1 MVCESSFQ
9 GEFLCGAV
17 VCLLLGVA
25 PHPFLT
31 HLLCCAGKLLHSPR
45 QEASQVQKHTHAQP
59 QVSHIARRPPH
70 HSGCAVQVVTTS
82 EKSVMQPPRGVTTGQ
97 GEPRAVVRAAVR

>member
-1 MVCESSFQ
+1 MVWDACIQ
-9 GEFLCGAV
+9 GEFLCRAV

-97 GEPRAVVRAAVR
+97 GEPRAVDSATV